1 MREDR
6 PVSGW
11 QCTHIDE
18 IAAEK
23 WPYWAPIR
31 HHFGIT
37 TFGVNA
43 WRGAAGDEVIN
54 RHDESD
60 SGAPELYFVTS
71 GGATFTVGDE
81 EIPAPAGTLVYI
93 ENAGAERVAVA
104 NEADTVIFSFS
115 GGAEGRAY
123 QPSGWDTGYLEG

>member
-6 PVSGW
+6 HVSGW

-43 WRGAAGDEVIN
+43 WRGAAGDEVIK

-60 SGAPELYFVTS
+60 SGHPELYFVLS
-71 GGATFTVGDE
+71 GDAVFTVGEDE
-81 EIPAPAGTLVYI
+81 VPAPAGTLMWI
-93 ENAGAERVAVA
+93 EDPAAERIGVAKA
-104 NEADTVIFSFS
+104 ADTVVLSIS
-115 GGAEGRAY
+115 GGP
-123 QPSGWDTGYLEG
+123 PSGWDTGYLES

>member
-1 MREDR
+1 M
-6 PVSGW
+6 PGW

-37 TFGVNA
+37 AFGVNA
-43 WRGAAGDEVIN
+43 WRGAAGDEVIK

-60 SGAPELYFVTS
+60 SGTPELYFVTS
-71 GGATFTVGDE
+71 GGATFTIGGEDV
-81 EIPAPAGTLVYI
+81 PAPAGTLVYV
-93 ENAGAERVAVA
+93 EDPGAERVAVA
-104 NEADTVIFSFS
+104 NEPDTVIFSFS
-115 GGAEGRAY
+115 GGADGRAY